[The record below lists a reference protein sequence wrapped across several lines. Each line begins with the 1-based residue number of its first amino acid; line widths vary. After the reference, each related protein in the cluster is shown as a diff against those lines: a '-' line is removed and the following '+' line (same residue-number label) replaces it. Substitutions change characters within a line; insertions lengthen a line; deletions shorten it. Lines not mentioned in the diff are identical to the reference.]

1 MIQGAVAFAVA
12 AKESRLE
19 QIVGLS
25 QWLASPSHPSLATRQ
40 SWLVDRLFSMTP
52 GVAHTIVNPGF
63 FADAYLVTIGLAAHL
78 GVFPWMYGNSRNAP
92 PSNEDIARVAVGA
105 LMNPARHAGQSYR
118 PTGPELL
125 GADDMAQAIGR
136 AVGRS
141 VRVVP
146 TPAWLFM
153 KAARMAGMS
162 IDLMSNVRYYIDD
175 HKRGGFELGAP
186 TTDVLNVTGRSPED
200 FETIAQRYAAQPR
213 NQRTIANWVRE
224 FAEFMISPVSPGFNF
239 DRYDR
244 ELRRPFPFEPQS
256 APESKVWR
264 REHGITDPAKR
275 QRRSTTRPLL
285 PPAALNGRN
294 LNRRNYANAT
304 RFFRKHCIQL
314 NRVGNRHR
322 PVHLAGTPAPATG
335 RCVAA
340 LLILHSFR
348 FIGLAFLVPGVVSP
362 DLPSAF
368 ARSAAYGDLV
378 AAILALL
385 ALISLPSAT
394 GVAIT
399 WLFNLWGT
407 ADLFNAFYQANH
419 AGLMAGQLGATY
431 FIPTFIV
438 PLLLITHGLGFRI
451 LLQHQKVST
460 VQQSRHAV

>member
-1 MIQGAVAFAVA
+1 MNKPRIIVTGATGQTGSVVVTELLKAGYPVRAMVHREDSRSARLKAAGAEIVVADMSDVERIADALRDVQRAYYCPPYDPYMIQGAVAFAVA

-146 TPAWLFM
+146 TPTWLFM

-186 TTDVLNVTGRSPED
+186 TADVLHVTGRSPED
-200 FETIAQRYAAQPR
+200 FETIARRYAAQPR
-213 NQRTIANWVRE
+213 NQRTIGNWVRE

-239 DRYDR
+239 DRYDG

-264 REHGITDPAKR
+264 REHGITDLAK
-275 QRRSTTRPLL
+275 
-285 PPAALNGRN
+285 PAASVHNK
-294 LNRRNYANAT
+294 AT
-304 RFFRKHCIQL
+304 
-314 NRVGNRHR
+314 
-322 PVHLAGTPAPATG
+322 
-335 RCVAA
+335 
-340 LLILHSFR
+340 
-348 FIGLAFLVPGVVSP
+348 
-362 DLPSAF
+362 
-368 ARSAAYGDLV
+368 
-378 AAILALL
+378 
-385 ALISLPSAT
+385 SAT
-394 GVAIT
+394 SPPK
-399 WLFNLWGT
+399 WLES
-407 ADLFNAFYQANH
+407 Q
-419 AGLMAGQLGATY
+419 
-431 FIPTFIV
+431 
-438 PLLLITHGLGFRI
+438 
-451 LLQHQKVST
+451 
-460 VQQSRHAV
+460 